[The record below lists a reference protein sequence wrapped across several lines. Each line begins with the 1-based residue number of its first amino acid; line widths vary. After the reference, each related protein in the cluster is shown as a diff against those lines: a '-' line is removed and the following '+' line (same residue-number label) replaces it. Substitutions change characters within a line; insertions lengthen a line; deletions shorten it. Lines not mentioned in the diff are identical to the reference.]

1 MKWRLEKDNYWYK
14 YIYPKNL
21 VLFDN
26 EKLVAPEISK
36 GGNFSY
42 DYKGEYYSTTT
53 VYGYIKKIDVPESYK
68 CLQGILNSNLFW
80 WYLVNTGTVLANGYF
95 RFKPDYMK
103 SFPIPSFIPLTIEK
117 KIMDYVDRI
126 ATSKSNNNS
135 QEYSLYEKN
144 IDQIVYS
151 LYDLTDDEIRLIE
164 SIVG

>member
-1 MKWRLEKDNYWYK
+1 
-14 YIYPKNL
+14 
-21 VLFDN
+21 
-26 EKLVAPEISK
+26 
-36 GGNFSY
+36 
-42 DYKGEYYSTTT
+42 
-53 VYGYIKKIDVPESYK
+53 
-68 CLQGILNSNLFW
+68 
-80 WYLVNTGTVLANGYF
+80 
-95 RFKPDYMK
+95 MK

-164 SIVG
+164 SIVGWL

>member
-1 MKWRLEKDNYWYK
+1 M
-14 YIYPKNL
+14 
-21 VLFDN
+21 
-26 EKLVAPEISK
+26 
-36 GGNFSY
+36 
-42 DYKGEYYSTTT
+42 
-53 VYGYIKKIDVPESYK
+53 
-68 CLQGILNSNLFW
+68 QGILNSNLFW

-144 IDQIVYS
+144 IDLIVYS